1 MACGKEEVGK
11 NEIENVSTEGEKET
25 KDEEK
30 ENKETIG
37 EEKNEQEKEKK
48 SEENDNKELASEI
61 MNPAIAEETD
71 GDVDVLYT
79 NANPEVEHDMDGFIV
94 KVNKYQVTHVTDMKQ
109 SEEHRL
115 EDLEGYVITA
125 DIAIENTS
133 DHDIYYTPN
142 LRIQTDDRYDYI
154 PSKDIYYVAE
164 DNKLKLEE
172 NFKSGSK
179 HNFFHI
185 FILTEE
191 EYEKV
196 LSLDPKL
203 IVEAGASKNKD
214 FADSYRE
221 EGFFGF
227 PLNEKQSEKAADAT
241 DFYQDKLTI
250 DGIATKELIS
260 EKKDINE
267 SQEID
272 KFKITIEGVQYTD
285 IVPNESSKERFK
297 NFGDNDLVAM
307 TIQVST
313 DNQSDVMT
321 YNDSSSAKL
330 IVNDGEERFLSQ
342 RMVENYNPREL
353 NPGDSGERQI
363 VFIFQKKY
371 FELYE
376 KFDLE
381 MGPFMG
387 KDGYEFKE
395 KTMEFEIP
403 AP

>member
-1 MACGKEEVGK
+1 MACGKEEAGK
-11 NEIENVSTEGEKET
+11 NEIENVSTEDEKET

-30 ENKETIG
+30 ENKETIE
-37 EEKNEQEKEKK
+37 EEKNEEEKEKK
-48 SEENDNKELASEI
+48 SGENDNKESASEI

-71 GDVDVLYT
+71 GDVEVLYT
-79 NANPEVEHDMDGFIV
+79 NVNPEVEHDMDGFIV

-109 SEEHRL
+109 SEEHRF

-172 NFKSGSK
+172 NFKSGSE

-191 EYEKV
+191 EYIKA

-214 FADSYRE
+214 FSDSYRE
-221 EGFFGF
+221 EGFFSF
-227 PLNEKQSEKAADAT
+227 PLNEEQSEKAANAT
-241 DFYQDKLTI
+241 DFYQDKLTTN
-250 DGIATKELIS
+250 GIATKELIS

-285 IVPNESSKERFK
+285 IVPNDSSKERFK

-313 DNQSDVMT
+313 ENQSDVMT
-321 YNDSSSAKL
+321 YNDSSAKL

-342 RMVENYNPREL
+342 GMVENYNPREL